1 MSSWP
6 GSETVPVKDGRLRTA
21 LNDSLS
27 TGTSVHYAIVDLLV
41 GGIWKGFAVQTLTR
55 LDEKLARLQEAT
67 SALQFEVAQAMVT
80 AAERDA
86 EHDAD
91 RQAEAA

>member
-1 MSSWP
+1 
-6 GSETVPVKDGRLRTA
+6 
-21 LNDSLS
+21 
-27 TGTSVHYAIVDLLV
+27 
-41 GGIWKGFAVQTLTR
+41 
-55 LDEKLARLQEAT
+55 
-67 SALQFEVAQAMVT
+67 LQFEVAQAMVT